1 MWHLTGDTWHL
12 KPDTWHQTSDRW
24 HVVGG
29 EHSSK
34 FQLSSY
40 HGSGV
45 MMLWRFW
52 RKSAISDFI
61 SDGGDCRTAPATPGL
76 LIKKKIGSISCCYI
90 GSQEV
95 IPCWPRTSSLRNR
108 IRTRKPIPHCTV
120 LKYDRWYVDTW
131 HVIPPM
137 SVHPSLCPS
146 VCPPPKKVSYIQK
159 KVFFW
164 YRWFHLHLKREAMSP
179 DIINVLFL
187 TQALFL
193 AIKFYPKM
201 CVKLFKEKLSHNK
214 KRILYTVL
222 LLQLKY
228 N

>member
-146 VCPPPKKVSYIQK
+146 VCPPPKKLSYLQK
-159 KVFFW
+159 KGFLLVSVIPSASEERG
-164 YRWFHLHLKREAMSP
+164 YVSRHYKCPISYTS
-179 DIINVLFL
+179 IIFGNQILPKNVCK
-187 TQALFL
+187 
-193 AIKFYPKM
+193 I
-201 CVKLFKEKLSHNK
+201 
-214 KRILYTVL
+214 I
-222 LLQLKY
+222 
-228 N
+228 

>member
-1 MWHLTGDTWHL
+1 M
-12 KPDTWHQTSDRW
+12 
-24 HVVGG
+24 VGG

-76 LIKKKIGSISCCYI
+76 LIKKKVGSISCCYI

-95 IPCWPRTSSLRNR
+95 IPCWPRTSSLKNR
-108 IRTRKPIPHCTV
+108 IWTHKPIPHCTV
-120 LKYDRWYVDTW
+120 LKDDRWYVDMW
-131 HVIPPM
+131 PVIPPLPC
-137 SVHPSLCPS
+137 SYTPLYVRPYVPT
-146 VCPPPKKVSYIQK
+146 PKKLSCLQK

-164 YRWFHLHLKREAMSP
+164 NRWFHLHLKREAMSP

-193 AIKFYPKM
+193 AINFTQK
-201 CVKLFKEKLSHNK
+201 CV
-214 KRILYTVL
+214 
-222 LLQLKY
+222 
-228 N
+228 